1 MIIMKAQT
9 MRQLRRIHHYIGVFF
24 TPAILLFALS
34 GALQTFRLQEEKG
47 YGGTPPTWIVWI
59 ASVHKDSATPR
70 DRGGERKAQRP
81 VASVAERARPIAKPT
96 PALSRPSRLP
106 MQVFVALLSVGLIV
120 SSVLGVMIA
129 LNNAAT
135 RRVSILM
142 LVIGT
147 ALPLLLML

>member
-1 MIIMKAQT
+1 MMKAQT

-47 YGGTPPTWIVWI
+47 YGSTPPTWIVWM

-70 DRGGERKAQRP
+70 DRSGERKAKRP
-81 VASVAERARPIAKPT
+81 VASAAERNRPIAKPA
-96 PALSRPSRLP
+96 PASSKPSRLP

-147 ALPLLLML
+147 VLPLLLML

>member
-1 MIIMKAQT
+1 MMKAQT

-47 YGGTPPTWIVWI
+47 YGGTPPTWIVWM

-70 DRGGERKAQRP
+70 DRGAERKAQRP
-81 VASVAERARPIAKPT
+81 VGSAADRARPIAKRA
-96 PALSRPSRLP
+96 PASSKPSRLP

-129 LNNAAT
+129 LNNTAT
-135 RRVSILM
+135 RRVSILV

>member
-1 MIIMKAQT
+1 MMKAQT

-47 YGGTPPTWIVWI
+47 YGGTPPTWIVWM

-70 DRGGERKAQRP
+70 DRSGERKAKRP
-81 VASVAERARPIAKPT
+81 VASVAERGRPIAKP
-96 PALSRPSRLP
+96 ASSKPSRLP

-120 SSVLGVMIA
+120 SSVLGVLIA

-147 ALPLLLML
+147 TLPLLLML

>member
-1 MIIMKAQT
+1 MMKAQT

-47 YGGTPPTWIVWI
+47 YGGTPPTWIVWM

-70 DRGGERKAQRP
+70 DRGAERKEQRP
-81 VASVAERARPIAKPT
+81 VASVAERARPIAKPA
-96 PALSRPSRLP
+96 PASSKPSRLP

>member
-1 MIIMKAQT
+1 
-9 MRQLRRIHHYIGVFF
+9 MRGSALRRLRSWHQYMALFF
-24 TPAILLFALS
+24 APMILLFALS

-47 YGGTPPTWIVWI
+47 YGGTPPTWIVWM

-70 DRGGERKAQRP
+70 DRGAERKEQRP
-81 VASVAERARPIAKPT
+81 VARVAERARPIAKPA
-96 PALSRPSRLP
+96 PASSRPSRLP

-147 ALPLLLML
+147 VLPLLLML